1 MVNKFKKDMMKTFEM
16 TNFGLMHYFLGI
28 EITQEEE
35 GTFISQ
41 KKYIETLLKK
51 FKMEECKTVSTPL
64 DNTKAIKK
72 EDGSPKA
79 NESQFRSMIGS
90 LLYLIATRPD
100 IMYAVSL
107 LSRFMQNPNQV
118 HHGAAK
124 RILRYLQGTK
134 NYGIWYR
141 VTHDSKL
148 IGYTD
153 SDWAGSVDD
162 MKSTSVYAF
171 TIGSGIFS

>member
-1 MVNKFKKDMMKTFEM
+1 MVKKFKEDMMKTFEM
-16 TNFGLMHYFLGI
+16 TDLGLMHYFLGI

-41 KKYIETLLKK
+41 KKYTETLLKI
-51 FKMEECKTVSTPL
+51 FKMEGCKTVSTPL
-64 DNTKAIKK
+64 ENTKAFKK
-72 EDGSPKA
+72 EYDSPKA
-79 NESQFRSMIGS
+79 NESQFQSMIGS
-90 LLYLIATRPD
+90 LLYLTATRPD
-100 IMYAVSL
+100 IVYAVSL
-107 LSRFMQNPNQV
+107 LLRFMQNPSQV

-124 RILRYLQGTK
+124 RIVRYLQGTK

-153 SDWAGSVDD
+153 SD
-162 MKSTSVYAF
+162 
-171 TIGSGIFS
+171 